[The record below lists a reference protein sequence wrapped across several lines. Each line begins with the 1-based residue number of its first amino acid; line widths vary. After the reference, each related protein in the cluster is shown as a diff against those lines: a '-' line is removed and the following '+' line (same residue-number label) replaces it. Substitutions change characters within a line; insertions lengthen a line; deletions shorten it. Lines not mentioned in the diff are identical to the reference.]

1 MSINIIEKKVKS
13 SDGIHTLVGK
23 VYLPEGEPKA
33 YLHVVHG
40 MEEHIGRYDRFMKV
54 AAENGYIC
62 FGYDHLGHGLT
73 AQPTGDFGYIADKDG
88 WLRLCQDVQFFSS
101 AVIAEYGSG
110 LPYYLMGHSMG
121 SFIVRAASEMY
132 VKPDKLI
139 IMGTGGP
146 MALSGVGLCLVKLNK
161 AIYGGKHCSKFV
173 YLTVF
178 GSYNSHF
185 KAENDTRSWLSSI
198 KEERDRNRD
207 DEFCRIKFTIGGM
220 EDLLRLQRFVNRKAW
235 FSALPSELPI
245 FLVAG
250 TDDPVGSYGKGVTRV
265 YNLLKQ
271 NNKNATLK
279 LYQGGRHE
287 ILNDVCREEVTGDIL
302 EFLKK

>member
-1 MSINIIEKKVKS
+1 MNIIEKKVLS
-13 SDGIHTLVGK
+13 SDGIHMLAGK
-23 VYLPEGEPKA
+23 VYLPEGTPKA

-40 MEEHIGRYDRFMKV
+40 MEEHIGRYDRFMRV

-88 WLRLCQDVQFFSS
+88 WLRLCQDVEFFSS
-101 AVIAEYGSG
+101 AVISEYGKM
-110 LPYYLMGHSMG
+110 PYYLMGYSMG

-146 MALSGVGLCLVKLNK
+146 MALSAFGLGLVKLNK

-185 KAENDTRSWLSSI
+185 KAENDSRSWISSI
-198 KEERDRNRD
+198 KEERDRNRE

-235 FSALPSELPI
+235 FSALPNGLPI
-245 FLVAG
+245 LLVAG
-250 TDDPVGSYGKGVTRV
+250 TDDPVGNYGKGVKKV
-265 YNLLKQ
+265 YDLLEG
-271 NNKNATLK
+271 NGKNAELK
-279 LYQGGRHE
+279 LYQGCRHE
-287 ILNDVCREEVTGDIL
+287 ILNDTSREEVTGDIL
-302 EFLKK
+302 EFLDK

>member
-1 MSINIIEKKVKS
+1 MNIIEKKVLS
-13 SDGIHTLVGK
+13 SDGIHMLAGK
-23 VYLPEGEPKA
+23 VYLPEGTPKA

-40 MEEHIGRYDRFMKV
+40 MEEHIGRYDRFMRV

-73 AQPTGDFGYIADKDG
+73 AQPTGDFGYIADKDD
-88 WLRLCQDVQFFSS
+88 WLRLCQDVEFFSS
-101 AVIAEYGSG
+101 AVISEYGKM
-110 LPYYLMGHSMG
+110 PYYLMGYSMG

-146 MALSGVGLCLVKLNK
+146 MALSAFGLGLVKLNK

-185 KAENDTRSWLSSI
+185 KAENDSRSWISSI
-198 KEERDRNRD
+198 KEERDRNRE

-235 FSALPSELPI
+235 FSALPNELPI
-245 FLVAG
+245 LLVAG
-250 TDDPVGSYGKGVTRV
+250 TDDPVGNYGKGVKKV
-265 YNLLKQ
+265 YDLLEG
-271 NNKNATLK
+271 NGKNAELK
-279 LYQGGRHE
+279 LYQGCRHE
-287 ILNDVCREEVTGDIL
+287 ILNDTSREEVTGDIL
-302 EFLKK
+302 EFLDK